1 MVFKSRNLDASKGCF
16 NKLLKLIQI
25 SLFNCFAGHPVTVSL
40 DMCSSMIHDPSIQ
53 FLWVP
58 KPFLI
63 LQPPKARSHHF
74 WNVFESSTFGFGLTF
89 WGSCCLRS
97 KSTWDPHS
105 PLDKSLHLRLQ
116 QMYTKWSTVPCHDV
130 SCSSIVIQVHV
141 DLRMRSPNELQCRHR
156 RSMCFSAAGIQVIKH
171 RYASMSCQG
180 CTSTWH
186 GARPA
191 LSIVRVSLVYTSRW
205 IFFCQIAQEFT
216 TMLVTPCHTSR
227 TIKKIARP
235 EYDHML
241 PRGKAAVGGQVSP
254 VLIVGAMVKQ
264 FWYAFG
270 TVRRRHLM
278 KWSKCEQCCSVAQY
292 SQMSASACCFQYAWM
307 YMNVMI
313 LGYPQHPCK
322 QQRKKQQIACRSQ
335 PSNSWKKTIQANVY
349 IHLKLFE
356 QSHHRNSTS
365 PNFLFFRA
373 REIFKGP
380 GFTCS
385 SDRLGLGKLGFCHAR
400 QSFSKLHRFEAS
412 AGLWASASL
421 RPRDNGP
428 CQWRSCSSQIGFQK
442 LKEMHGKCQSQTSR
456 ETISFVSCWILCGWF
471 YSV

>member
-1 MVFKSRNLDASKGCF
+1 MHLGCF

-58 KPFLI
+58 KPFE
-63 LQPPKARSHHF
+63 F
-74 WNVFESSTFGFGLTF
+74 CN
-89 WGSCCLRS
+89 
-97 KSTWDPHS
+97 
-105 PLDKSLHLRLQ
+105 HLRLGPIISGMSLSHQ
-116 QMYTKWSTVPCHDV
+116 HLDSAWHFEDPAACEATLREILTARWTNRSIFVCNKCNYTKWSTVPCHDV

-191 LSIVRVSLVYTSRW
+191 LSIVRVSLVCTSRW

-216 TMLVTPCHTSR
+216 TMLVTPCNTSR

-270 TVRRRHLM
+270 SVRRRHLM

-313 LGYPQHPCK
+313 LGYHHPCK

-471 YSV
+471 HSV